1 MVVIHLLSL
10 FPFNKIIKILIK
22 GKTQKGEKTMKK
34 MKKILAFALAM
45 VMMFAMNVTVFADT
59 NKVTVKN
66 FSDRE
71 NTEVSIYKMVTLD
84 SQNSNW
90 KVADWA
96 KGGVTFEN
104 GNVVYDLD
112 ALKNAAATATAMATK
127 TSENGVAVEFAVTE
141 PGAYLIL
148 ATGESVTYNP
158 MVAKAYDYNAN
169 GLMVVADATVVA
181 KGNDSKTDKEADDTF
196 VHAGQ
201 EVTFTVTT
209 TVPYF
214 AENEV
219 NKEFVVYDQPT
230 NLTDLTLVS
239 ATVAGAEVANA
250 TLTKIDAT
258 ETEPEKYAVDLSS
271 QVEKTGATVVL
282 TYTAVVAGN
291 NGYENQA
298 WSNKNDD
305 AHKSEVIKG
314 FTGDIT
320 LTKYASD
327 DNNEVLTD
335 NTKLAGATFV
345 VYEVVEGVKNYATFD
360 ANYVFTGWVEKIEN
374 ATSVVTGQDGT
385 LKVSGLDEGT
395 YFFQETVAPEGYSVN
410 TQDVSATIEQAET
423 PSEHVSVSTYMID
436 TTLSALPATGGI
448 GTTIFTIAGVAIMV
462 IAAGLF
468 FATRRKN
475 AR

>member
-1 MVVIHLLSL
+1 
-10 FPFNKIIKILIK
+10 
-22 GKTQKGEKTMKK
+22 MKK

-71 NTEVSIYKMVTLD
+71 NTVVSIYKMVTLD

-96 KGGVTFEN
+96 QGGVTFEN
-104 GNVVYDLD
+104 GNAVYDLD
-112 ALKNAAATATAMATK
+112 ALKDAAATATAMATE
-127 TSENGVAVEFAVTE
+127 TSVNGVAVEFAVTE

-158 MVAKAYDYNAN
+158 MVAKAYGYNAN
-169 GLMVVADATVVA
+169 GLMVVDDATVVA

-201 EVTFTVTT
+201 TVTFTVTT

-219 NKEFVVYDQPT
+219 NKEFVVYDQPK
-230 NLTDLTLVS
+230 NLEDLTLVS
-239 ATVAGAEVANA
+239 ATVAGNAVEDAVLVAEN
-250 TLTKIDAT
+250 D
-258 ETEPEKYAVDLSS
+258 ETYSVDLSDYAD
-271 QVEKTGATVVL
+271 ETGATVVL

-314 FTGDIT
+314 YTGDIT

-327 DNNEVLTD
+327 NNNEDLSD

-345 VYEVVEGVKNYATFD
+345 VYEVVEDVKNYATFD
-360 ANYVFTGWVEKIEN
+360 ENYVFTGWVVDKEA
-374 ATSVVTGQDGT
+374 ATPVVTGQDGT

-410 TQDVSATIEQAET
+410 TQDVSATIEESDA
-423 PSEHVSVSTYMID
+423 HVSVTTYMID

>member
-1 MVVIHLLSL
+1 
-10 FPFNKIIKILIK
+10 
-22 GKTQKGEKTMKK
+22 MKK

-71 NTEVSIYKMVTLD
+71 NTVVSIYKMVTLD

-96 KGGVTFEN
+96 QGGVTFEN
-104 GNVVYDLD
+104 GNAVYDLD
-112 ALKNAAATATAMATK
+112 ALKDAAATATAMATE
-127 TSENGVAVEFAVTE
+127 TSVNGVAVEFAVTE

-201 EVTFTVTT
+201 KVTFTVTT

-219 NKEFVVYDQPT
+219 NKEFVVYDQPK
-230 NLTDLTLVS
+230 NLEDLTLVS
-239 ATVAGAEVANA
+239 ATVAGNAVEDAVLVAENDG
-250 TLTKIDAT
+250 T
-258 ETEPEKYAVDLSS
+258 YSVDLSDYAD
-271 QVEKTGATVVL
+271 ETGATVVL

-314 FTGDIT
+314 YTGDIT

-327 DNNEVLTD
+327 NNNEDLSD

-345 VYEVVEGVKNYATFD
+345 VYEVVEDVKNYATFD
-360 ANYVFTGWVEKIEN
+360 ENYVFTGWVVDKEA
-374 ATSVVTGQDGT
+374 ATPVVTGQDGT

-410 TQDVSATIEQAET
+410 TQDVSATIEESDA
-423 PSEHVSVSTYMID
+423 HVSVTTYMID

>member
-1 MVVIHLLSL
+1 
-10 FPFNKIIKILIK
+10 
-22 GKTQKGEKTMKK
+22 MKK

-59 NKVTVKN
+59 TGKTVTVKN

-96 KGGVTFEN
+96 QGGVTFEN
-104 GNVVYDLD
+104 GNAVYDLN
-112 ALKNAAATATAMATK
+112 ALKNAAAGTTAMKTETSVNGATV
-127 TSENGVAVEFAVTE
+127 TFNVTE

-169 GLMVVADATVVA
+169 GLMVVDDATVVA
-181 KGNDSKTDKEADDTF
+181 KGNDSKTDKKADDTF

-214 AENEV
+214 AENET

-230 NLTDLTLVS
+230 NLTNLTLKSV
-239 ATVAGAEVANA
+239 TVAGQAVQGA
-250 TLTKIDAT
+250 TLTKIAAT
-258 ETEPEKYAVDLSS
+258 ETESEKYAVDLSS

-298 WSNKNDD
+298 WNNKNDD
-305 AHKSEVIKG
+305 EHKSEVIKG
-314 FTGDIT
+314 YTGDIT

-327 DNNEVLTD
+327 NDNEDLSD
-335 NTKLAGATFV
+335 NKKLAGATFV
-345 VYEVVEGVKNYATFD
+345 VYEVVEGVTTYATFD
-360 ANYVFTGWVEKIEN
+360 TNYVFTGWVEKIDN
-374 ATSVVTGQDGT
+374 ATRVVTNNDGV

-395 YFFQETVAPEGYSVN
+395 YFFQETIAPAGYSVN

>member
-1 MVVIHLLSL
+1 
-10 FPFNKIIKILIK
+10 
-22 GKTQKGEKTMKK
+22 MKK

-71 NTEVSIYKMVTLD
+71 NTVVSIYKMVTLD

-96 KGGVTFEN
+96 QGGVTFEN
-104 GNVVYDLD
+104 GNAVYDLD
-112 ALKNAAATATAMATK
+112 ALKDAAATATAMATE
-127 TSENGVAVEFAVTE
+127 TSVNGVAVTFDVTE

-201 EVTFTVTT
+201 TVTFTVTT

-219 NKEFVVYDQPT
+219 NKEFVVYDQPK
-230 NLTDLTLVS
+230 NLEDLTLVS
-239 ATVAGAEVANA
+239 ATVAGNAVEDAVLVAENDG
-250 TLTKIDAT
+250 T
-258 ETEPEKYAVDLSS
+258 YSVDLSDYAD
-271 QVEKTGATVVL
+271 ETGATVVL

-314 FTGDIT
+314 YTGDIT

-327 DNNEVLTD
+327 NNNEDLSD

-345 VYEVVEGVKNYATFD
+345 VYEVVEDVKNYATFD
-360 ANYVFTGWVEKIEN
+360 ENYVFTGWVVDKEA
-374 ATSVVTGQDGT
+374 ATPVVTGQDGT

-410 TQDVSATIEQAET
+410 TQDVSATIEESDA
-423 PSEHVSVSTYMID
+423 HVSVTTYMID